1 MVSNLIASVC
11 QSAILMHCPI
21 REALI
26 YHMHAYSPTIC
37 THTHLPYAC
46 ILTYHTHACLFR
58 AALTYQIASW
68 LHLCGLTSERT
79 AGPERGFSQ
88 NCTTSVIELMRNVEK
103 NALEQYKRDLRV
115 SCSEIA
121 PDGLSNG
128 LADVGWPLSRDMQ
141 VKGAASQAPNRIQEL
156 QEAQARLADRLRI
169 DHEHTTNRFD
179 RIESSVNQIADLVKA
194 LSDDLRSSA
203 VPSAA
208 PSRLHGGANGGTN
221 GGYGGENEKA
231 ETKRSPRRSPRAVL
245 RKGGASTPVGQGP
258 SMHAGSGSF
267 EAPSEEM
274 AELTAEITPVHAGSG
289 SFEAISEEMAELT
302 AEITPELMAEIT
314 RELTVEIVAS
324 LCVDPNS
331 MTQQPLLKTT
341 SRPASPQMSTSPE
354 MSLTSLTSP
363 EMPLT
368 SPEMSSPPPSSLPPT
383 SQPPLPLPSCGN
395 PALATTADAPRD
407 HSPPTRDVAA
417 TSHPGRSDARSARRS
432 TGVRRLARLEAPI
445 MARSAPSTP
454 RTTSNG
460 SVAADKGAISRA
472 ISQEPGTQQKLGP
485 AVLGT
490 CIRI

>member
-128 LADVGWPLSRDMQ
+128 LADVGWPLSRDMP

-221 GGYGGENEKA
+221 GGNGGENEKA

-258 SMHAGSGSF
+258 SMHVGSGSF
-267 EAPSEEM
+267 EAP
-274 AELTAEITPVHAGSG
+274 
-289 SFEAISEEMAELT
+289 SEEMAELT

>member
-203 VPSAA
+203 VPSPA

-274 AELTAEITPVHAGSG
+274 AELTAEITP
-289 SFEAISEEMAELT
+289 
-302 AEITPELMAEIT
+302 ELMAEIT

-331 MTQQPLLKTT
+331 MTQQPLLKMT

>member
-221 GGYGGENEKA
+221 GGNGGENEKA

-258 SMHAGSGSF
+258 SMHVGSGSF
-267 EAPSEEM
+267 EAP
-274 AELTAEITPVHAGSG
+274 
-289 SFEAISEEMAELT
+289 SEEMAELT

-324 LCVDPNS
+324 LRVDPNS
-331 MTQQPLLKTT
+331 MTQQPLLKMT

-368 SPEMSSPPPSSLPPT
+368 SHEMSSPPPSSLPPT

>member
-1 MVSNLIASVC
+1 MHLCVRVPYSCIARFER
-11 QSAILMHCPI
+11 L
-21 REALI
+21 
-26 YHMHAYSPTIC
+26 SPTIC
-37 THTHLPYAC
+37 MHTHLPYSCLPVSSVSHLPYAC
-46 ILTYHTHACLFR
+46 ILTYHTPHACMFR

-221 GGYGGENEKA
+221 GGNGGENEKA

-274 AELTAEITPVHAGSG
+274 AELTAEITP
-289 SFEAISEEMAELT
+289 
-302 AEITPELMAEIT
+302 ELMAEIT

-324 LCVDPNS
+324 LRVDPNS
-331 MTQQPLLKTT
+331 MTQQPLLKMT

-445 MARSAPSTP
+445 MARSTPSTP

>member
-1 MVSNLIASVC
+1 
-11 QSAILMHCPI
+11 MHCPI

-203 VPSAA
+203 VPSPA

-274 AELTAEITPVHAGSG
+274 AELTAEITP
-289 SFEAISEEMAELT
+289 
-302 AEITPELMAEIT
+302 ELMAEIT

-331 MTQQPLLKTT
+331 MTQQPLLKMT

>member
-1 MVSNLIASVC
+1 MFSDGLESDCICVSEC
-11 QSAILMHCPI
+11 HTH
-21 REALI
+21 ALPD
-26 YHMHAYSPTIC
+26 SRGS
-37 THTHLPYAC
+37 HLPYAC

-221 GGYGGENEKA
+221 GGNGGENEKA

-274 AELTAEITPVHAGSG
+274 AELTAEITP
-289 SFEAISEEMAELT
+289 
-302 AEITPELMAEIT
+302 ELMAEIT

-324 LCVDPNS
+324 LRVDPNS
-331 MTQQPLLKTT
+331 MTQQPLLKMT

-445 MARSAPSTP
+445 MARSTPSTP

>member
-221 GGYGGENEKA
+221 GGNGGENEKA

-258 SMHAGSGSF
+258 SMHVGSGSF
-267 EAPSEEM
+267 EAP
-274 AELTAEITPVHAGSG
+274 
-289 SFEAISEEMAELT
+289 SEEMAELT

-314 RELTVEIVAS
+314 RELTVEIAAS
-324 LCVDPNS
+324 LRVDPNS
-331 MTQQPLLKTT
+331 MTQQPLLKMT

-395 PALATTADAPRD
+395 PALTTTADAPRD

-445 MARSAPSTP
+445 MARSTPSTP